1 MSNKRMC
8 VLYTGRVQ
16 GVGFRFTAERFALE
30 LGLVGWVMNLPDGRV
45 EVACEGEEAK
55 LRKLLQKI
63 DGVFCHYIKDISLE
77 WLQPTGEFGDFEI
90 KFY

>member
-1 MSNKRMC
+1 MSNKRMH

-30 LGLVGWVMNLPDGRV
+30 LDVVGWVINLPDGSV
-45 EVACEGEEAK
+45 GLTCEGEEAK

-63 DGVFCHYIKDISLE
+63 DDVFCHYIKDISLE
-77 WLQPTGEFGDFEI
+77 WSQATGEFSDFEI
-90 KFY
+90 RFY